1 MSENET
7 FSASSN
13 ESVVAGATDGA
24 YTLMVADFADT
35 DSAWSAYEE
44 LKSIEDGATVAV
56 EGAVVV
62 KRGSDGKLEIQH
74 ATDHSTRSGL
84 RWGLVGGV
92 ALGVLFPPAV
102 LGSAAALGVA
112 GAATGKVRQLHHRHE
127 LASELEDSIEPG
139 HSGIVALVSDPG
151 EVKLRKAMERAER
164 IVEGAID
171 DAAAADIKA
180 AAKEADE
187 DSGK

>member
-7 FSASSN
+7 SATSSD
-13 ESVVAGATDGA
+13 ESVVAGVSDGA

-151 EVKLRKAMERAER
+151 EVKLRKALERAER

-180 AAKEADE
+180 AAKEE
-187 DSGK
+187 DDASEK